1 MKRIY
6 FIAIF
11 ILFLI
16 LVVIGFNYSTTTV
29 SGGAVISTNNIIPRE
44 FTSFGIVAATVL
56 VLTSYLLIRHVKR
69 EEE

>member
-1 MKRIY
+1 
-6 FIAIF
+6 
-11 ILFLI
+11 